1 MRYVYFVRGEYH
13 AAMAQVSI
21 ASVRKADPAAKI
33 VVMTDDP
40 RVPHGP
46 LVDSGAV
53 VDMVGTSAAETP
65 MMLANL
71 NAQCVAISDLEAG
84 QAAVLLDTD
93 TIMLQMLPIE
103 PKDNLVVTW
112 RDRIGSNA
120 DGTPQVGLAGTMPYN
135 YGVIGV
141 RGGYRTLQAFM
152 WMRERIRT
160 MSPNLQKW
168 YGNQVALAALCGP
181 RPESGSELVSR
192 RIPWTLT
199 SHGDTVHIRK
209 VEGSRYNYTPQ
220 QVGERIHG
228 MRSIL
233 HFKGKKRGLMKTYA
247 ERLSLPWPDILNP
260 PQQASQ

>member
-1 MRYVYFVRGEYH
+1 MKYVYFVRGEYH

-21 ASVRKADPAAKI
+21 ASVKKADPAAKI

-40 RVPHGP
+40 W
-46 LVDSGAV
+46 
-53 VDMVGTSAAETP
+53 AADNLALRGVATVELRRSSDYP

-71 NAQCVAISDLEAG
+71 DAQCVAISELEPG

-93 TIMLQMLPIE
+93 TIMLQMLPVE
-103 PKDNLVVTW
+103 FQDNLVVTW

-120 DGTPQVGLAGTMPYN
+120 DGTPQVGIAGTMPYN

-160 MSPNLQKW
+160 MSPNLQQW

-181 RPESGSELVSR
+181 RPESGSELVCR

-199 SHGDTVHIRK
+199 SHGDLVAIRK

-220 QVGERIHG
+220 QAGERIHG